1 MDAFEK
7 LKKKKKLK
15 KKLQKKKKKKKKNS
29 SSSREYSFSF
39 LTSPKRPVLLLFKV
53 SPLSSSSVSSQSS
66 SSVFS
71 LRGRGRSLKSGVNT
85 RGHHLQQQEQIRRR
99 RFRRR
104 PVAKRVKMSTVS
116 VVSSSNEEDQE
127 AKKVVTFVTGN
138 AKKLEE
144 VKSILKLAST
154 DEEDKGGKMMKIN
167 LISRS
172 IDLPELQGDPIDIA
186 KEKCLLASR
195 EIEGPTLVE
204 DTSLCFNALK
214 GLPGPYV
221 KWFLE
226 KTGLDGLNNMLLAYE
241 DKTAYA
247 QCVFAYC
254 EGGEKNAEEVEVFV
268 GRTNGRIVKARGK
281 TEFGWDA
288 VFEPDEQRDVD
299 DKKTYGEMEKEEKNA
314 ISHRFR
320 ALEKLREAKFR

>member
-1 MDAFEK
+1 MNNA
-7 LKKKKKLK
+7 
-15 KKLQKKKKKKKKNS
+15 
-29 SSSREYSFSF
+29 R
-39 LTSPKRPVLLLFKV
+39 
-53 SPLSSSSVSSQSS
+53 
-66 SSVFS
+66 
-71 LRGRGRSLKSGVNT
+71 
-85 RGHHLQQQEQIRRR
+85 
-99 RFRRR
+99 
-104 PVAKRVKMSTVS
+104 A
-116 VVSSSNEEDQE
+116 VSSSNNEEDQE

-154 DEEDKGGKMMKIN
+154 DEEEEEEEEEDNEGGKKMMMKIN

-254 EGGEKNAEEVEVFV
+254 EGGEKSAEEVEVFV

>member
-1 MDAFEK
+1 M
-7 LKKKKKLK
+7 
-15 KKLQKKKKKKKKNS
+15 
-29 SSSREYSFSF
+29 
-39 LTSPKRPVLLLFKV
+39 
-53 SPLSSSSVSSQSS
+53 
-66 SSVFS
+66 
-71 LRGRGRSLKSGVNT
+71 KSGVNT
-85 RGHHLQQQEQIRRR
+85 QRGHHPQQQEQIRRRR

-154 DEEDKGGKMMKIN
+154 DEEEEEDNGGGGKKMMKIN

-254 EGGEKNAEEVEVFV
+254 EGGEKSAEEVEVFV

-299 DKKTYGEMEKEEKNA
+299 EKKTYGEMEKEEKNA

>member
-1 MDAFEK
+1 MNNA
-7 LKKKKKLK
+7 
-15 KKLQKKKKKKKKNS
+15 
-29 SSSREYSFSF
+29 
-39 LTSPKRPVLLLFKV
+39 
-53 SPLSSSSVSSQSS
+53 
-66 SSVFS
+66 
-71 LRGRGRSLKSGVNT
+71 
-85 RGHHLQQQEQIRRR
+85 H
-99 RFRRR
+99 
-104 PVAKRVKMSTVS
+104 A
-116 VVSSSNEEDQE
+116 VSSSNNEEDQE

-154 DEEDKGGKMMKIN
+154 DEEEEEEEEDNKGGKKMMMKIN

-254 EGGEKNAEEVEVFV
+254 EGGEKSAEEVEVFV

>member
-1 MDAFEK
+1 MM
-7 LKKKKKLK
+7 
-15 KKLQKKKKKKKKNS
+15 
-29 SSSREYSFSF
+29 
-39 LTSPKRPVLLLFKV
+39 
-53 SPLSSSSVSSQSS
+53 
-66 SSVFS
+66 
-71 LRGRGRSLKSGVNT
+71 NT
-85 RGHHLQQQEQIRRR
+85 AR
-99 RFRRR
+99 
-104 PVAKRVKMSTVS
+104 A
-116 VVSSSNEEDQE
+116 VSSSNEEDQE

-204 DTSLCFNALK
+204 DTSLCFNAFK

-241 DKTAYA
+241 DKNGVRA
-247 QCVFAYC
+247 VRVRVLRGRR
-254 EGGEKNAEEVEVFV
+254 EERGGSGGVRRA
-268 GRTNGRIVKARGK
+268 
-281 TEFGWDA
+281 
-288 VFEPDEQRDVD
+288 DE
-299 DKKTYGEMEKEEKNA
+299 
-314 ISHRFR
+314 
-320 ALEKLREAKFR
+320 REDRKSER

>member
-1 MDAFEK
+1 MMNTAHGA
-7 LKKKKKLK
+7 
-15 KKLQKKKKKKKKNS
+15 S
-29 SSSREYSFSF
+29 SS
-39 LTSPKRPVLLLFKV
+39 K
-53 SPLSSSSVSSQSS
+53 
-66 SSVFS
+66 
-71 LRGRGRSLKSGVNT
+71 
-85 RGHHLQQQEQIRRR
+85 
-99 RFRRR
+99 
-104 PVAKRVKMSTVS
+104 
-116 VVSSSNEEDQE
+116 EEDQE

-154 DEEDKGGKMMKIN
+154 DEEEEDKGGKKMMKIN

-186 KEKCLLASR
+186 KEKCLLASK

-226 KTGLDGLNNMLLAYE
+226 KTGLDGLNNMLLSYE

-254 EGGEKNAEEVEVFV
+254 EGGEKSAEEVEVFV

-320 ALEKLREAKFR
+320 ALEKLRAAKFR